1 MLLLDGKTASAAVK
15 NEIREETLQLLAAGK
30 RAPHLAAI
38 LVGTNGASETYV
50 ASKVKNCEE
59 VGFRSTLI
67 RMDADV
73 AEAELLDAISRLN
86 ADPEVDGIL
95 VQLPL
100 PKQIS
105 EQKVIE
111 AIDPAKDVDG
121 FHPSSAGKLVQGLP
135 SFIPATPYGIMLM
148 LEQFDITT
156 KGKHAV
162 VIGRSNI
169 VGRPMSI
176 LLSSNQKRGNCT
188 VTICHSHTP
197 NLKEICL
204 QADIIVA
211 ALGRPEFVKADMVK
225 EGAVVID
232 VGITR
237 VDDPTAKKGFRIK
250 GDVAFAEVAPK
261 TSAITPVPGGVGL
274 MTIAGLLKN
283 TLQAYK
289 EYRTLNKEY

>member
-15 NEIREETLQLLAAGK
+15 KEIQEQTRLLTDAGK

-67 RMDADV
+67 RLDSDVSEAVLLQAIAD
-73 AEAELLDAISRLN
+73 LN

-111 AIDPAKDVDG
+111 AIDPSKDVDG

-148 LEQFDITT
+148 LEHFDMET

-176 LLSSNQKRGNCT
+176 LLSSNLKRGNCT

-204 QADIIVA
+204 EADIIVA
-211 ALGRPEFVKADMVK
+211 ALGKPEFVKADMVK
-225 EGAVVID
+225 NGAIVID

-237 VDDPTAKKGFRIK
+237 VDDATAKKGFRIK
-250 GDVAFAEVAPK
+250 GDVAFAEVSPK

-289 EYRTLNKEY
+289 QNHII

>member
-1 MLLLDGKTASAAVK
+1 MLVLDGKLVSAAVK
-15 NEIREETLQLLAAGK
+15 EELKAETQKLILAGN

-38 LVGTNGASETYV
+38 LVGSNGASETYV

-59 VGFRSTLI
+59 IGFISTLVRFEENTDEATLLAKI
-67 RMDADV
+67 
-73 AEAELLDAISRLN
+73 AELNQDSS
-86 ADPEVDGIL
+86 VDGIL

-100 PKQIS
+100 PKQIK

-111 AIDPAKDVDG
+111 AIDPTKDVDG
-121 FHPSSAGKLVQGLP
+121 FHPSSAGKLMQGLP
-135 SFIPATPYGIMLM
+135 SFIPATPYGIMMM
-148 LEQFDITT
+148 LEFFKLET

-176 LLSSNQKRGNCT
+176 LLSSNIPNGNCT

-204 QADIIVA
+204 QADILVA
-211 ALGRPEFVKADMVK
+211 ALGRPEFVKADMIK
-225 EGAVVID
+225 PGAVVID

-237 VDDPTAKKGFRIK
+237 VTDPTAKKGFRIK
-250 GDVAFAEVAPK
+250 GDVAYEEVAPL

-289 EYRTLNKEY
+289 TNNRI

>member
-1 MLLLDGKTASAAVK
+1 MMVLDGKIASAAVK
-15 NEIREETLQLLAAGK
+15 QELLEQTQMITQSGK
-30 RAPHLAAI
+30 RAPHLVAI

-59 VGFRSTLI
+59 IGFQSTLV
-67 RMDADV
+67 RFENTV
-73 AEAELLDAISRLN
+73 AESILLDSIHTFN
-86 ADPEVDGIL
+86 NDPNVDGIL

-100 PKQIS
+100 PKHIS
-105 EQKVIE
+105 EQKIIE
-111 AIDPAKDVDG
+111 AIDPSKDVDG

-135 SFIPATPYGIMLM
+135 SFIPATPFGIMLM
-148 LEQFDITT
+148 LEYFDIPT

-176 LLSSNQKRGNCT
+176 LLSSNIPRGNCT

-204 QADIIVA
+204 QADILIA
-211 ALGRPEFVKADMVK
+211 ALGKPEFVKADMVK
-225 EGAVVID
+225 DGAVVID

-250 GDVAFAEVAPK
+250 GDVAYAEVAPK

-289 EYRTLNKEY
+289 MRIG